1 MSHKEPLSGRKF
13 IQMMRPILGL
23 PENVVHITISAS
35 AGGMV
40 DIDLSMMPS
49 DSKTEV
55 DRPEVDWSQAP
66 EWANYW
72 AMCDDGAV
80 WFTSKPK
87 PCQYCGASAPEG
99 RSFWYQPEPNQKQR
113 PAPNFDW
120 PKERWNESLVKRPG

>member
-49 DSKTEV
+49 DSKTEA
-55 DRPEVDWSQAP
+55 DKPEVDWSQAP

-72 AMCDDGAV
+72 AMSSYKDGLAF
-80 WFTSKPK
+80 WFESEPR
-87 PCQYCGASAPEG
+87 QAG
-99 RSFWYQPEPNQKQR
+99 WLWIQPEAELGELL
-113 PAPNFDW
+113 PAPDFDW
-120 PKERWNESLVKRPG
+120 PKDRWKESVVKRPG